1 MAIKVIK
8 AGMLTT
14 VQDFGRFGF
23 QKSGMVV
30 GGAMDALALQLG
42 NMMLGNAENE
52 AGLECTMMGPTI
64 YFEKGQLIAITG
76 GDLSPCVDNQP
87 ISMWKP
93 VYVPQGATLSFGHA
107 KSGCRSYI
115 CFWGGLDVPVILKSK
130 STYLHGKIGGWHGRT
145 LEKDDKISFRHHVDK
160 FQKTTSWHI
169 RPTVYPDLS
178 SRTIRVTKGPHLELF
193 EGTSIVNFF
202 SNYFSIK
209 NESDRMGYR
218 LDGEALQ
225 LKKSTNILS
234 SAVTFGTIQ
243 VPSQDQVII
252 LMADRPT
259 SGGYPIIGQVATIDL
274 SLLAQIKP
282 QEPIHFEFL
291 TLDEAQQLLA
301 DRQLQLNRLKRSIA
315 LKYEQ
320 ST

>member
-76 GDLSPCVDNQP
+76 GNLSPSINNQP
-87 ISMWKP
+87 VPMWKP
-93 VYVPQGATLSFGHA
+93 IYISKGSTLSFGHP

-115 CFWGGLDVPVILKSK
+115 CFCGGLDVPTVLQSK
-130 STYLHGKIGGWHGRT
+130 STYLHGKIGGWHGRP
-145 LEKDDKISFRHHVDK
+145 LEKGDKISFHRVDTR
-160 FQKTTSWHI
+160 QKTARWYI
-169 RPTVYPDLS
+169 GPTVYPDLS
-178 SRTIRVTKGPHLELF
+178 SRTIRVTKGPHLEFF
-193 EGTSIVNFF
+193 EGTGIVDFLSSPF
-202 SNYFSIK
+202 LIK
-209 NESDRMGYR
+209 NESDRMGLR
-218 LDGEALQ
+218 LDGAALR
-225 LKKSTNILS
+225 LKQPTAILS

-243 VPSQDQVII
+243 VPSADQAII

-259 SGGYPIIGQVATIDL
+259 SGGYPIIGQVATVDL
-274 SLLAQIKP
+274 PLLAQIKP
-282 QEPIHFEFL
+282 QESIHFEFL

-301 DRQLQLNRLKRSIA
+301 DRQLQLNRLRQSIV

-320 ST
+320 SI